1 MLKTLLST
9 LSPRKPIPTLRGPD
23 FAPSALKS
31 LIQFFPM
38 GKKLHYYPEFER
50 DFKLESV
57 IIAYRVN
64 QHYLYSHDSILC
76 NKEGTPTGFRL
87 QGKKILPLEGLKT
100 LQFLLPDTSEME
112 LKLNYFTRAKLGR
125 GGQFAQ
131 GNIITLVAN
140 KREPGVPTIDTRVD
154 RRQVIQ
160 DGPYADYKTILVT
173 PDVDS
178 LHVADQRQTH
188 RVDTAIWA
196 ILKFRGGNEFPCV
209 LGDFSERSLRL
220 QVEHANDRMPLVAT
234 KDRVEIEFN
243 LHDNSLR
250 RFRGTVYRRT
260 NTICVVEIDAMFKYD
275 SYKKMNQMDVIEIK
289 TGLLNMNA

>member
-1 MLKTLLST
+1 MLKTLLNT
-9 LSPRKPIPTLRGPD
+9 LSPRKVIPAPQGSD
-23 FAPSALKS
+23 FEPGALKS
-31 LIQFFPM
+31 LMQYFPM

-64 QHYLYSHDSILC
+64 QHYLYSHDSILI
-76 NKEGTPTGFRL
+76 NREGTPTGFKL
-87 QGKKILPLEGLKT
+87 DDKKILPVESLKT

-131 GNIITLVAN
+131 GNIITLVAS

-196 ILKFRGGNEFPCV
+196 TLKFRNGTQFPCV

-220 QVEHANDRMPLVAT
+220 QVEHTHDRMPSMAT
-234 KDRVEIEFN
+234 TDKVELEFN
-243 LHDNSLR
+243 LHDNSLC

-260 NTICVVEIDAMFKYD
+260 NTICVVEIESLYKYD
-275 SYKKMNQMDVIEIK
+275 SYKRMSQMDVIEIK